1 MKEEAMK
8 KIKCPIC
15 HEEKGLL
22 RYNQNRIYL
31 CHCQNPECRE
41 RVTVTTS
48 SEVEARTLMAGFE
61 QNGCKTDL
69 RLPQHLAQKLEGY
82 KDKLESEDIE
92 DFMFGSYGSY
102 DGEACASYNVIKAYL
117 NPETKHLVEVYYE
130 QTDS

>member
-1 MKEEAMK
+1 
-8 KIKCPIC
+8 
-15 HEEKGLL
+15 
-22 RYNQNRIYL
+22 
-31 CHCQNPECRE
+31 
-41 RVTVTTS
+41 
-48 SEVEARTLMAGFE
+48 MAGFE